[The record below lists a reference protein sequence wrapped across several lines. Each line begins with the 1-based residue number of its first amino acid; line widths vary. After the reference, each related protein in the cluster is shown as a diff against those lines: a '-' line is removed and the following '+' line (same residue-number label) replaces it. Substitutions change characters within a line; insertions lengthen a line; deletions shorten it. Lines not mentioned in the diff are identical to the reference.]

1 MSLQTRAMVACAC
14 FGIAFTGLSARLV
27 HLSID
32 DNSEI
37 TAKACKAYE
46 GSAKIFSRRGEIR
59 DANGVALARNVP
71 LKNVIADTSLLYELE
86 PEDKNGV
93 KKVKFDDRDRVAT
106 ILAKSLGLE
115 FADVRAKFEPESG
128 TQKLNRYVIVK
139 KKITESQA
147 TELET
152 ALIVA
157 KIERVRALTG
167 KDKWKPEK
175 LKALEEAK
183 TLAEANVRG
192 VVFEQ
197 DFERIYPEG
206 RLLAH
211 VVGFYG
217 YVPNYDENGKELK
230 SGAFGG
236 VDGIERSMDQWL
248 TGLDGQ
254 RFFQK
259 DANGKELVATRGSE
273 RAAKHGANIRLTI
286 DLGVQQIVEEELDAA
301 CKKLKP
307 KRACVLMMDPI
318 SGEIMAMANRP
329 VYNPNFPEKAK
340 PEEKLNFAVSG
351 AYEPGSTFKTIT
363 AAGALNT
370 MGPHNQRIA
379 TLDEKIFCYNGRRAY
394 PGGVLTDHHPY
405 GELSVSEIISKS
417 SNIGA
422 VILGLR
428 LGQERFYSLVRDFGF
443 GGRTGIALPGET
455 RGILHPVSKWTAAS
469 MFHIPMGHEVAAS
482 PLQVVVATSAIANG
496 GNLVMPQIIR
506 NITDDGGNIL
516 AEYKPQIVREG
527 VILPKTAKDVGG
539 ALEKVT
545 AKGGTAT
552 RARVPG
558 FRVAGKTG
566 TAQIYNHETKKYSKE
581 DHICSFV
588 GYMPAEAPRFCMIVI
603 VDDSATVNG
612 TLDSGGLVA
621 APIYSKIAERAAAYL
636 GLKPDPALVAE
647 ELAYR
652 KQMALEGKQ

>member
-1 MSLQTRAMVACAC
+1 MSLQSRAMVACGC

-27 HLSID
+27 QLSID
-32 DNSEI
+32 DTSKI
-37 TAKACKAYE
+37 TEKACKAYE
-46 GSAKIFSRRGEIR
+46 GSAKIFARRGEIR

-93 KKVKFDDRDRVAT
+93 KKVKFDDRDRVAA

-115 FADVRAKFEPESG
+115 FAEVRAKFEPEAAS
-128 TQKLNRYVIVK
+128 QKLNRYVIVK
-139 KKITESQA
+139 KKVTESQA

-152 ALIVA
+152 ALIAA

-167 KDKWKPEK
+167 KDRWKPDK

-206 RLLAH
+206 KLLAH

-217 YVPNYDENGKELK
+217 YVPNYDADGKELK

-236 VDGIERSMDQWL
+236 VEGIERSMDQWL

-273 RAAKHGANIRLTI
+273 RAPKHGANIRLTI
-286 DLGVQQIVEEELDAA
+286 DLGVQQIVEEELEAA

-307 KRACVLMMDPI
+307 KRACVLMMDPV

-329 VYNPNFPEKAK
+329 VYNPNTPEDAK
-340 PEEKLNFAVSG
+340 PEQKLNFAVSG

-363 AAGALNT
+363 AAGALNC
-370 MGPHNQRIA
+370 GKA
-379 TLDEKIFCYNGRRAY
+379 TIDEKIFCWNGRRPY
-394 PGGVLTDHHPY
+394 LGGVLRDHHAY
-405 GELSVSEIISKS
+405 GWIPVSEVIAKS

-422 VILGLR
+422 VDLGLKM
-428 LGQERFYSLVRDFGF
+428 GEDKFYSLIRDFGF

-455 RGILHPVSKWTAAS
+455 RGILHPVSKWTASS

-496 GNLVMPQIIR
+496 GSLIMPQIVR
-506 NITDDGGNIL
+506 NITDEGGNIL
-516 AEYKPQIVREG
+516 AEYTPQTVREG
-527 VILPKTAKDVGG
+527 LILPKTAKDVGK

-566 TAQIYNHETKKYSKE
+566 TAQIFNHETRKYSTE

-612 TLDSGGLVA
+612 SLDSGGLVA
-621 APIYSKIAERAAAYL
+621 APIYSKIAERVAAHL
-636 GLKPDPALVAE
+636 GLKPDPELVAE

-652 KQMALEGKQ
+652 KQLAKEGKL

>member
-1 MSLQTRAMVACAC
+1 MSLQSRAMVACGC

-46 GSAKIFSRRGEIR
+46 GSAKIFARRGEIR

-86 PEDKNGV
+86 PEDRNGV

-115 FADVRAKFEPESG
+115 FAEVRAKFEPEPG

-139 KKITESQA
+139 KKIPESQA

-206 RLLAH
+206 KLLAH

-301 CKKLKP
+301 CRKLKP

-363 AAGALNT
+363 AAGALNCG
-370 MGPHNQRIA
+370 MASI
-379 TLDEKIFCYNGRRAY
+379 DEKIFCYNGRRPY
-394 PGGVLTDHHPY
+394 PGGILKDHHAY
-405 GELSVSEIISKS
+405 GWIPVSEVIAKS

-422 VILGLR
+422 VELAR
-428 LGQERFYSLVRDFGF
+428 RMSEEKFYSLVRDFGF
-443 GGRTGIALPGET
+443 GSRTDISLPGET
-455 RGILHPVSKWTAAS
+455 RGILHPVSKWTKSS

-496 GNLVMPQIIR
+496 GKLVVPQIIR
-506 NITDDGGNIL
+506 NITDEGGNVL
-516 AEYKPQIVREG
+516 AEYTPHIVREG
-527 VILPKTAKDVGG
+527 LILPKTAKDVGG

-566 TAQIYNHETKKYSKE
+566 TAQIFNHETKKYSNE

-612 TLDSGGLVA
+612 SLDSGGLIA
-621 APIYSKIAERAAAYL
+621 APIYSKIAEKVAAHL
-636 GLKPDPALVAE
+636 GLKPDPELVAE